1 MAERRIIS
9 TSAAPKAIG
18 PYCQA
23 MLVGETLYMSGQ
35 IGIDPVA
42 GKIVDESVGGQTRQI
57 FENIKAILA
66 EVQMGPGDIVQ
77 CQVFLADM
85 GDFAEMNEV
94 YAEFFAGDY
103 PTRAAIEA
111 GKLPADA
118 KVEIMATAVSS

>member
-35 IGIDPVA
+35 IGIDPA
-42 GKIVDESVGGQTRQI
+42 TGKIVDESVGGQTRQI

-66 EVQMGPGDIVQ
+66 EAQMGPGDIVQ

-111 GKLPADA
+111 GELPAGA
-118 KVEIMATAVSS
+118 KVEILATAVSS

>member
-35 IGIDPVA
+35 IGIDPA
-42 GKIVDESVGGQTRQI
+42 TGKIVDESVGGQTRQI

-66 EVQMGPGDIVQ
+66 EAQMGPGDIVQ

-94 YAEFFAGDY
+94 YAEFFVGDY

-111 GKLPADA
+111 GKLPAGA
-118 KVEIMATAVSS
+118 KVEILATAVSS